1 MCELPPA
8 SVVMTTPSAPSS
20 PADRRCPLGRALLV
34 GCALLVAA
42 HEDDAGE
49 AQRLPV
55 LAVERADELI
65 ALEEP
70 GRVPH
75 GGPVVL
81 AAGDRAVEHLG
92 GIDRTRQACLAGR
105 RAVDVLDVEGAE
117 IGDLD
122 QGRDRRQALLRRA
135 ELEALDLLRLASR
148 VPRAISSATE
158 SVVWRARASISTW
171 LAFARRE
178 REDDR
183 RHVGERRERGARPAE
198 IDDRLL
204 LVERPLLAWE
214 VEAREDDDAVEPV
227 RPPLAGTP
235 LAGKCGAPVGPDT
248 GLDRVEHMG
257 HAHG

>member
-1 MCELPPA
+1 M
-8 SVVMTTPSAPSS
+8 SS
-20 PADRRCPLGRALLV
+20 
-34 GCALLVAA
+34 
-42 HEDDAGE
+42 
-49 AQRLPV
+49 
-55 LAVERADELI
+55 I

-92 GIDRTRQACLAGR
+92 GIDRTRQARLAGR

-122 QGRDRRQALLRRA
+122 QSRDRRQALLGRA
-135 ELEALDLLRLASR
+135 ELEALDLVRLRIEGR
-148 VPRAISSATE
+148 PRAISSATE
-158 SVVWRARASISTW
+158 SVVCRARASISTW
-171 LAFARRE
+171 PPLRWRE

-204 LVERPLLAWE
+204 LVEWPLLAGE

-227 RPPLAGTP
+227 RPPLARAALGWEMRR
-235 LAGKCGAPVGPDT
+235 AVGPDPR
-248 GLDRVEHMG
+248 LDRVEHVG